1 MSTIAL
7 VMEDTRTNRANHSY
21 RTLRSFI
28 VRGGL
33 SPGTRLR
40 EARLARELNVSR
52 TPVREALARL
62 EQEGFVSTH
71 RGAARREAAIVAP
84 LTKSDARELFYLVGA
99 LEGVAARLV
108 AQFPRPERR
117 GLCETL
123 EAANAAFESTI
134 ASSEPD
140 SAEVMAADRAFHKR
154 MMEAAAAHRLLST
167 WEVLKPHTLR
177 YTWAYSDYFARHAGE
192 SAREHA
198 ALVEAIHRGDP
209 DEADRAASRNYWN
222 GADRICT
229 VMTIAGEQR

>member
-7 VMEDTRTNRANHSY
+7 VMEHPRTNRANHAY
-21 RTLRSFI
+21 RTLRSLI

-40 EARLARELNVSR
+40 ETRLARELNVSR

-71 RGAARREAAIVAP
+71 RGAERREAAIVAP
-84 LTKSDARELFYLVGA
+84 LTKSDAKELFCLVGA

-108 AQFPRPERR
+108 TRFPEPERQ

-123 EAANAAFESTI
+123 EAAHTAFEAAIGSP
-134 ASSEPD
+134 EPD
-140 SAEVMAADRAFHKR
+140 PSEVMATDRAFHER
-154 MMEAAAAHRLLST
+154 MVEAAAAHRLLGT

-177 YTWAYSDYFARHAGE
+177 YTWAYSEYFARRGGE

-198 ALVEAIHRGDP
+198 ALVEAIRGGDP
-209 DEADRAASRNYWN
+209 DEADRAARRHYWN
-222 GADRICT
+222 AADGICT